1 MFDDVHLLTRQ
12 QRSSLVRSF
21 VQVRSP
27 VAVWMAERFE
37 ALTPDELLSSGATQ
51 GRDFNIIQ
59 IEQFWR
65 RQRKK
70 FQNLAFNIADRR
82 ARAATE
88 VEFPS
93 FEPYLVSSLDGFDWQ
108 ERAVAIL
115 EDVEQRVRTEV
126 ANDKK
131 FEDWLEYDDLK
142 VGTTLSR
149 AVGWRTLEVLIE
161 RERRRT
167 QGTFGFALSTDELE
181 DKSDSQVKAAAEL
194 FLAYEHKLPYYFGP
208 SRLAALASSNL
219 EQFLWLAGDEFE
231 ELIANAIVRQ
241 PKLQLT
247 PERQDLLIRR
257 ASSSLWKQIPRRARF
272 GDRVGVF
279 LDSVARF
286 CRHTTFQ
293 PNAPYDPGVTG
304 IAISMADRNKLLD
317 ADYLK
322 RHPEHRGVAE
332 VLAASIASN
341 FLEPVLDYKCKG
353 TMWMVLN
360 LNRLLC
366 PQHWLPLQY
375 GGFRE
380 KTLNELLRWV
390 ADGYKVPPSTETLL

>member
-1 MFDDVHLLTRQ
+1 
-12 QRSSLVRSF
+12 
-21 VQVRSP
+21 
-27 VAVWMAERFE
+27 
-37 ALTPDELLSSGATQ
+37 
-51 GRDFNIIQ
+51 
-59 IEQFWR
+59 
-65 RQRKK
+65 
-70 FQNLAFNIADRR
+70 
-82 ARAATE
+82 
-88 VEFPS
+88 
-93 FEPYLVSSLDGFDWQ
+93 
-108 ERAVAIL
+108 VAIL
-115 EDVEQRVRTEV
+115 DEVERRVRTEV
-126 ANDKK
+126 ANDNK
-131 FEDWLEYDDLK
+131 FDDWLEDEELK

-167 QGTFGFALSTDELE
+167 QGTFDFALSTDELE

-194 FLAYEHKLPYYFGP
+194 FLAYDHKLPYYFGP

-241 PKLQLT
+241 PKLQLA

-272 GDRVGVF
+272 GDRVGAF

-304 IAISMADRNKLLD
+304 VAISMADRNKLLN
-317 ADYLK
+317 AEYLK
-322 RHPEHRGVAE
+322 RHPEHRALAE
-332 VLAASIASN
+332 VLAASIATN
-341 FLEPVLDYKCKG
+341 LLEPVLDYKCKG

-380 KTLNELLRWV
+380 KTLDELSRWV
-390 ADGYKVPPSTETLL
+390 AHGYRVPPSTEALP